1 MRILIDEISG
11 GGYHAEIVRPPG
23 IHTIPG
29 QEPVDVKTLEELF
42 AVEKR
47 WLIGMGVFQSNFGP
61 VDPLI
66 EGQPTISTAPITK
79 S

>member
-47 WLIGMGVFQSNFGP
+47 WLIGAHP
-61 VDPLI
+61 ADTAPPLT
-66 EGQPTISTAPITK
+66 EGQPTISTAPVTK